1 MLANDGTNMTVFRT
15 ILAALLLAPTLSAA
29 QTPAMPAAYTL
40 AAPEGGSILR
50 LLTRDTACP
59 LATIDGT
66 PRAMTERSGPR
77 DYPLR
82 PERSADGQLLPT
94 DFPIR
99 TCELAIARKVRQV
112 GAGGQRLPVLPAVVR
127 RIVIV
132 GDTGCRLKAKTDAW
146 QACNDPRAWPF
157 AHVAQTAAA
166 MRPDLVLHVGDY
178 VYRES
183 PCPPGNAGCAGSP
196 SGHGWLAWQADFF
209 AAARPL
215 LAAAP
220 WAVVR
225 GNHEDCSR
233 AGAGWWLLL
242 DPHPL
247 AMGADCADPAQD
259 EAGNHADPYAVDL
272 GDHARLI
279 IADFAAIGE
288 KPLTGTTRERYT
300 GDAARIRHM
309 AQAGETNFIASHYPI
324 AAVIGSAARGFRMGT
339 PAMDDAFGNPTGGA
353 TPRAVDLPNVTAMI
367 AGHTHLLQYVAGK
380 GHLHQLVVGFSGTQ
394 EAAPKAPATLADLGI
409 DAGVP
414 PLADL
419 VSQLGLYGFG
429 LLERRSGG
437 GWRFTAYDEAGRRIL
452 RRKIS

>member
-233 AGAGWWLLL
+233 AGTGWWLLL

-247 AMGADCADPAQD
+247 VAGADCADPSQFF
-259 EAGNHADPYAVDL
+259 AGNHTPPYAVEL
-272 GDHARLI
+272 GAKARII

-288 KPLTGTTRERYT
+288 KPFSSAEKLARYR
-300 GDAARIRHM
+300 GDAAAIV
-309 AQAGETNFIASHYPI
+309 SL
-324 AAVIGSAARGFRMGT
+324 AR
-339 PAMDDAFGNPTGGA
+339 A
-353 TPRAVDLPNVTAMI
+353 
-367 AGHTHLLQYVAGK
+367 
-380 GHLHQLVVGFSGTQ
+380 
-394 EAAPKAPATLADLGI
+394 
-409 DAGVP
+409 
-414 PLADL
+414 
-419 VSQLGLYGFG
+419 
-429 LLERRSGG
+429 
-437 GWRFTAYDEAGRRIL
+437 
-452 RRKIS
+452 